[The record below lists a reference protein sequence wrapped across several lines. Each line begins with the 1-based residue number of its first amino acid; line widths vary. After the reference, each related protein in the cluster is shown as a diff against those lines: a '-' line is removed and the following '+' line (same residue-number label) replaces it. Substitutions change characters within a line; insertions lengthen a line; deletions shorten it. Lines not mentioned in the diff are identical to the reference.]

1 MKKVAIAIA
10 FLVIAVSFSLAQKTT
25 PTART
30 KAVSAKEI
38 SGLPAGRKYQMDL
51 TKKGTIYNLPAGV
64 DYSRVQVRTAKGEM
78 TLAELLKK
86 TGKTMTGKVRVGMTS
101 DIRSQK
107 LGLARLGGG
116 RLNFNCEGLLCSC
129 SGDEDCN
136 DMFVRGGC
144 GDIAVCDE
152 RGCWCLRI

>member
-30 KAVSAKEI
+30 RAVSAKEI

-51 TKKGTIYNLPAGV
+51 TKKGTIYNLPANV
-64 DYSRVQVRTAKGEM
+64 DYSRIQVRTAKGEM

-107 LGLARLGGG
+107 LGL
-116 RLNFNCEGLLCSC
+116 
-129 SGDEDCN
+129 
-136 DMFVRGGC
+136 
-144 GDIAVCDE
+144 
-152 RGCWCLRI
+152 